1 VLFPWCTHSQEV
13 SVFLL
18 DAACQPDLRNIVLQ
32 DDDSDE
38 IDDFTIRDS
47 DLLLLTARNEDDVSN
62 IEVRDPSDLFL
73 IRSLLTIKTP

>member
-1 VLFPWCTHSQEV
+1 MSHVTYSSMEGAEAAGCFNSKVVFP
-13 SVFLL
+13 SV
-18 DAACQPDLRNIVLQ
+18 Q

-62 IEVRDPSDLFL
+62 IEVGGSSLYFL
-73 IRSLLTIKTP
+73 LSHEHPKCPFQP